1 MSISL
6 TVQDGIATVL
16 ISRPER
22 LNAIDLSMRS
32 ALQKTWQLIAN
43 DPQIHVAIV
52 TGAGTKAFSAGAD
65 LREGGNASESF
76 ATQTFANN
84 HNGSLTWGLEIDKPL
99 ICAFNGLAMGGG
111 LEIGL
116 ACDIRIASRTAIFS
130 LPEVQVGT
138 MPGSGG
144 TQRLVRTVGAAN
156 ALSMLLT
163 GESIDAEHALRIGLV
178 SLLCEPDEVQDQA
191 KRLAVR
197 IRNNAPLSVRAI
209 KRVVRLGRELPLDI
223 ALSMERMAWGVIRD
237 TEDRTEGRKAFAE
250 KRRPAYKGR

>member
-1 MSISL
+1 MTISL

-16 ISRPER
+16 INRPER

-32 ALQKTWQLIAN
+32 ALQNAWQTIAN
-43 DPQIHVAIV
+43 DPNIQVAIV

-65 LREGGNASESF
+65 LREVTHAPESF
-76 ATQTFANN
+76 ATQTFGNS
-84 HNGSLTWGLEIDKPL
+84 HNDSLTWGMEIDKPL

-116 ACDIRIASRTAIFS
+116 ACDIRIASCTAIFS
-130 LPEVQVGT
+130 LPEVLVGT

-163 GESIDAEHALRIGLV
+163 GENINAVQALRIGLV
-178 SLLCEPDEVQDQA
+178 SLVCEPNEVQDQA
-191 KRLAVR
+191 KRLALR
-197 IRNNAPLSVRAI
+197 IKNNAPLSVRAI
-209 KRVVRLGRELPLDI
+209 KRVVRLGSELPLDH
-223 ALSMERMAWGVIRD
+223 ALEMERMAWGVIRD
-237 TEDRTEGRKAFAE
+237 SEDRAEGRKAFSE
-250 KRRPAYKGR
+250 KRRPNYKGR